1 MANFGLSRPIIAKLN
16 VEAGTYTDAF
26 KCGSAINTSITPN
39 YVSASLYADNMQKE
53 QVDEFS
59 NAKVELGV
67 DMVPVKAARLLFGHK
82 ITENGE
88 ETANTEDSGAYVGY
102 GFITSELKNSVKRY
116 RACFLPK
123 VKFTEGAES
132 YQTKGDSIQ
141 FATPTLS
148 GTATCNNKKE
158 WRFKSPYFDTEKECD
173 KWILEKMGLTEISDE
188 DEGSTG
194 GTEAGG
200 STEPS
205 GGNEPGGSYEG
216 GGETDDT
223 GEYEDTE

>member
-16 VEAGTYTDAF
+16 VEEDTYTNAF

-88 ETANTEDSGAYVGY
+88 ETDNTEDSGAYVGY

-158 WRFKSPYFDTEKECD
+158 WRFKSPYFDTEEECD
-173 KWILEKMGLTEISDE
+173 EWILEKMGLSEISDE
-188 DEGSTG
+188 DAGDTGETKEGG
-194 GTEAGG
+194 GT
-200 STEPS
+200 
-205 GGNEPGGSYEG
+205 EPGGSYVG